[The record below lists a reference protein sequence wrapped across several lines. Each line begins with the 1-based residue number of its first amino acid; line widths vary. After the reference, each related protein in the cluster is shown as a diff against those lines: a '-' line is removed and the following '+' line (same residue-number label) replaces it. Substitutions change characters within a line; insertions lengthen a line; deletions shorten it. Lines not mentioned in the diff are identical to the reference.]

1 MILAGDIGGTKTL
14 LGLFTPDAERPSP
27 VEVGEFATL
36 EYDAVETIIEAF
48 LQAWKV
54 ESRHLQAA
62 AFGAAGAVKS
72 QVARMTNVPW
82 IVDAASISARTGI
95 HRCRVLNDLEALAYS
110 VRVLRPDELATLQT
124 GVKVEDGNV
133 ALIAA
138 GTGLGVGFLHNAEG
152 RFIPLASEG
161 GHGDFAARTPR
172 ELEMV
177 GPLARIFGRVSAE
190 TVISGPG
197 LVNIYQYTHDAF
209 GSGPLLAS
217 SSIAPARLCPGVG
230 SVEDVTALPPR
241 ISEAAAAKR
250 CPHCV
255 EAMEMFVSA
264 YGAEAG
270 NMALRGTATGGV
282 YVGGGIAPKILEA
295 LRSGAFMDAFRAKE
309 PMADFVDQI
318 PVSVILNDDAALV
331 GAAVFAQSLLPR

>member
-1 MILAGDIGGTKTL
+1 MILAGDVGGTKTL
-14 LGLFTPDAERPSP
+14 LGLFTPDPERPSP

-36 EYDAVETIIEAF
+36 EYDTLETMIEEF

-54 ESRHLQAA
+54 ESRHLRAA
-62 AFGAAGAVKS
+62 SFGAAGAVKS

-82 IVDAASISARTGI
+82 IVDAASISERTGI
-95 HRCRVLNDLEALAYS
+95 KRCRILNDLEALAYS
-110 VRVLRPDELATLQT
+110 VRVLRADELATLQA
-124 GVKVEDGNV
+124 GVRVEDGNV

-138 GTGLGVGFLHNAEG
+138 GTGLGEGFLHNAEG

-172 ELEMV
+172 ELDMV

-190 TVISGPG
+190 TIISGPG
-197 LVNIYQYTHDAF
+197 LVNIYQFTHDAF
-209 GSGPLLAS
+209 GSGPVLTP
-217 SSIAPARLCPGVG
+217 SSIAPARLCSAVAPVK
-230 SVEDVTALPPR
+230 DVANLPPR
-241 ISEAAAAKR
+241 ISEAAATKR

-282 YVGGGIAPKILEA
+282 YVGGGIAPKILDA
-295 LRSGAFMDAFRAKE
+295 LRTGAFMDAFRAKE
-309 PMADFVDQI
+309 PMAEFVDQI
-318 PVSVILNDDAALV
+318 PVSVILNDDGALL
-331 GAAVFAQSLLPR
+331 GAAVFAQSLLGR